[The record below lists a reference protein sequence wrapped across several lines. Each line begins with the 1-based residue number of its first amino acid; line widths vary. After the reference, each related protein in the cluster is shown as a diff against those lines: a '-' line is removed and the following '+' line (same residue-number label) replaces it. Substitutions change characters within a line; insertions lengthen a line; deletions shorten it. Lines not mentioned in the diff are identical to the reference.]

1 MPRAPFP
8 CVVYVVEADRSVR
21 EGMSRLIASA
31 GLTCRTCDSIE
42 SFLREAPDAAGACA
56 LLDLGGA
63 SLREPDTRARLQAVA
78 RVLPLIALTADDDLA
93 TRHRARELGARAC
106 FRKPVDASALVDS
119 ILWLTQAQGRYES
132 S

>member
-21 EGMSRLIASA
+21 EAMSRLIAST
-31 GLTCRTCDSIE
+31 GLTCRPFESIE
-42 SFLREAPDAAGACA
+42 SFLRETPDAAGACA
-56 LLDLGGA
+56 LLDLADA
-63 SLREPDTRARLQAVA
+63 SLREAHMRSRVQAVA
-78 RVLPLIALTADDDLA
+78 RVLPLIAITADDDVV

-119 ILWLTQAQGRYES
+119 ILWLTQAQGRHEPS
-132 S
+132 